1 MTSSEPAESV
11 ARRSDVEIGM
21 GVMAM
26 TMLAAPGMDAIAK
39 LLAETLA
46 PGQIA
51 WARFVFQTLVLLPFM
66 LLARKRI
73 RTSQAGVH
81 AARGAL
87 LGTALLLLI
96 WALQYL
102 PLANALAIFFVEP
115 LILTLFSALFLGER
129 IGLRRLGAVVVGLAG
144 ALVVI
149 RPNWAA
155 FGWGAVLP
163 LGTAVC
169 FAGYLTLTR
178 HAVAS
183 EDPLALQLW
192 AGLFAALLLSVAILA
207 GAGFAVPVL
216 DPVWPDGREW
226 SLLVT
231 LGLFSAVAHV
241 LIATA
246 FRLAPAGILA
256 PFQYVEIISA
266 TGLGIVLFGEFP
278 DAITWLGT
286 ALIIGSGLYVYTR
299 ERKLAR
305 GLRPLSQAK

>member
-1 MTSSEPAESV
+1 MSTPPNTGAG
-11 ARRSDVEIGM
+11 RRSEVEIGM
-21 GVMAM
+21 GLMAL

-39 LLAETLA
+39 LLGETLA

-51 WARFVFQTLVLLPFM
+51 WGRFGFQTLLLLPFM
-66 LLARKRI
+66 LATGRRV
-73 RTSQAGVH
+73 RTGQAAVH

-129 IGLRRLGAVVVGLAG
+129 IGGRRLAAVVVGLAG

-163 LGTAVC
+163 LGTAIC

-192 AGLFAALLLSVAILA
+192 AGLFAALLLTAAVLA
-207 GAGFAVPVL
+207 GAGLALPVL

-231 LGLFSAVAHV
+231 LGLFSAVTHV

-256 PFQYVEIISA
+256 PFQYIEIVSA
-266 TGLGIVLFGEFP
+266 TALGVLLFGDFP
-278 DAITWLGT
+278 DAITWAGT
-286 ALIIGSGLYVYTR
+286 ALIIGSGLYVYAR

-305 GLRPLSQAK
+305 GLRSVPQAE